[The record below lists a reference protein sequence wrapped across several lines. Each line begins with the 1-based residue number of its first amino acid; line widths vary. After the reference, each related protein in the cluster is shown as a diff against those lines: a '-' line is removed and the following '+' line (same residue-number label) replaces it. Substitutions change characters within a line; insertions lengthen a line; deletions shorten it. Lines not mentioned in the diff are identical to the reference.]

1 MCAVVVACVSLSTMH
16 SFSST
21 DGRFTVTVPDGK
33 MKASSLAAPGNG
45 AFAGSTIFGFSTP
58 SATGARFA
66 VLYADASPGYL
77 IAHGVDATLVEAEQT
92 NLASLNGTLVSSV
105 MTTVAG
111 QPARDDRIAVG
122 EVVYVFRTVF
132 LGQRMYSISVTGSP
146 SQVDSAD
153 ARVFLDSFTSP

>member
-1 MCAVVVACVSLSTMH
+1 VSVSTMH

-45 AFAGSTIFGFSTP
+45 AFAGSPIFGFSTP
-58 SATGARFA
+58 SASGARFG
-66 VLYADASPGYL
+66 VLYADAAPGYL

-132 LGQRMYSISVTGSP
+132 LGGRMYSISVTGSA

-153 ARVFLDSFTSP
+153 AKVFLDSFTSP